1 MHKGPRETEHEA
13 AMTPIDDPETRMSE
27 LAPQPDRPGVTI
39 DIPVRWGDMD
49 ALGHVNNIVYFQ
61 YCESARIAYFD
72 ALDLDACRKKPGDGP
87 GLVAANLNFRKQV
100 RYPATLRVT
109 TNVTAISRRSI
120 TFSFVLRDKADGS
133 PVADGTSVAV
143 WVDYELSQALAIP
156 ELLRNGIAHLEQNPK
171 LGGSPA

>member
-1 MHKGPRETEHEA
+1 
-13 AMTPIDDPETRMSE
+13 MST
-27 LAPQPDRPGVTI
+27 LAPQPDPVGMTI

-49 ALGHVNNIVYFQ
+49 AFGHVNNIVYFQ

-72 ALDLDACRKKPGDGP
+72 ALDLDACRQKPDDGP
-87 GLVAANLNFRKQV
+87 GLVTANLNFRKQV

-109 TNVTAISRRSI
+109 ANVTAISRRSI
-120 TFSFVLRDKADGS
+120 TFSYILRDTAGDS

-143 WVDYELSQALAIP
+143 WMDYELGQALAIP
-156 ELLRNGIAHLEQNPK
+156 EPLRKGIAQLEQNPK